1 MLVALALMHSSHSWT
16 LVAVLAASL
25 LAGCGRKATEADCQ
39 IIVDQ
44 TVAVK
49 LKEKNVTDPAAVT
62 KMQQELREEVK
73 GEVMDGCVGKRISDS
88 ALTCIK
94 GAETQ
99 EEIVKCLR

>member
-1 MLVALALMHSSHSWT
+1 VLVASAPMQPSRSWT
-16 LVAVLAASL
+16 LPALVAVAL
-25 LAGCGRKATEADCQ
+25 LVGCGRKATEADCQ
-39 IIVDQ
+39 LIVDQ

-62 KMQQELREEVK
+62 KMQEELRNEVK
-73 GEVMDGCVGKRISDS
+73 GDVMDGCVGKRISDS

-94 GAETQ
+94 GAQTQ

>member
-1 MLVALALMHSSHSWT
+1 MHSTRSWI
-16 LVAVLAASL
+16 LPVLLGLAL

-49 LKEKNVTDPAAVT
+49 LKEKSITDPAAVT
-62 KMQQELREEVK
+62 KMQAELREEVK

-94 GAETQ
+94 GAQTQ

>member
-1 MLVALALMHSSHSWT
+1 MQPSRSWT
-16 LVAVLAASL
+16 LPALVAVAL
-25 LAGCGRKATEADCQ
+25 LVGCGRKATEADCQ
-39 IIVDQ
+39 LIVDQ

-62 KMQQELREEVK
+62 KMQEELRNEVK
-73 GEVMDGCVGKRISDS
+73 GDVMDGCVGKRISDS

-94 GAETQ
+94 GAQTQ

>member
-1 MLVALALMHSSHSWT
+1 MQPPRSACLTA
-16 LVAVLAASL
+16 LVAVAL
-25 LAGCGRKATEADCQ
+25 LVGCGRKATEADCQ

-49 LKEKNVTDPAAVT
+49 LKEKSVTDPAAIA
-62 KMQQELREEVK
+62 KMQEELRGEVK
-73 GEVMDGCVGKRISDS
+73 GEVMDGCVGKRITDS

-94 GAETQ
+94 GAQTQ

>member
-1 MLVALALMHSSHSWT
+1 MLSRSRIITA
-16 LVAVLAASL
+16 LVAVAL
-25 LAGCGRKATEADCQ
+25 LVGCGRKATEADCQ

-49 LKEKNVTDPAAVT
+49 LKEKSITDPAAVA
-62 KMQQELREEVK
+62 KMQQELRDEVK

-88 ALTCIK
+88 ALACIQH
-94 GAETQ
+94 AQSQ

>member
-1 MLVALALMHSSHSWT
+1 MQPSRSWT
-16 LVAVLAASL
+16 LLALVAVAL
-25 LAGCGRKATEADCQ
+25 LVACGRKATEADCQ

-62 KMQQELREEVK
+62 KMQEELRSEVK
-73 GEVMDGCVGKRISDS
+73 GDVMDGCVGKRISDS
-88 ALTCIK
+88 ALACIK
-94 GAETQ
+94 SAQTQ

>member
-1 MLVALALMHSSHSWT
+1 MLVALAPMHPLRSWT
-16 LVAVLAASL
+16 LLALVAVALV
-25 LAGCGRKATEADCQ
+25 AGCGRKATEADCQ

-62 KMQQELREEVK
+62 KMQVELRDEVK

-88 ALTCIK
+88 ALACIK
-94 GAETQ
+94 GAQTQ